1 MSVATVTATM
11 MLLTRSETI
20 LARNTPRVVKVLLSR
35 PFQRAYAPF
44 DTKRTAG
51 SKVSGG
57 GNSKA
62 LNVALVG
69 GSSTVA
75 ILLAYNFLSSGAQPA
90 SPSPGS
96 ISNIRSFHTQQNKLL
111 KDVNKNSSD
120 TLVLLSEEEVNRK
133 LRAIQESYTVNRAK
147 GILRYDV
154 AQLPSNH
161 PIEDN
166 HIEQIVTVP
175 PTRGVNSKGQER
187 EEEDLYFFGIFDGHG
202 GPFTSAKLS
211 RELVS
216 YVARQ
221 LYPIYNSS
229 VVSDSD
235 GQERSNLFSKAIAT
249 SFLELDRDIVQGAFR
264 RLVREP
270 SRENALAALPAIS
283 GACCLL
289 SIFDSE
295 DSTLRVAVTGDS
307 RALIGGVDSEGRWF
321 VKALSVDQTGD
332 NPTEVSRLKSEHPGE
347 KGVIRRGRILGSLQ
361 PSRAFGDYRFK
372 LDAIDGKK
380 LSDLPND
387 VKMYLRNIPNDL
399 LTPPYVT
406 AEPVITT
413 TKIVPGIKFMV
424 MASDGLFELLTNEEI
439 VALVA
444 KWQERYM
451 PQNGST
457 GDVSNQLSI
466 VRDISSSG
474 DAESQRTDFRYKE
487 VKDSSRGGYLLED
500 SNVATH
506 LIRNALSAGGRK
518 DYVTTLVSIP
528 SPMSRKYRD
537 DLTVTV
543 AFFGDS
549 AKDDGSLVVNYDAT
563 SEPKPKL

>member
-1 MSVATVTATM
+1 MTVTM

-20 LARNTPRVVKVLLSR
+20 LTRNAPGVVKVLLSK
-35 PFQRAYAPF
+35 PFHRAYSSF
-44 DTKRTAG
+44 DTKRAAG
-51 SKVSGG
+51 PKVPGRGRSR
-57 GNSKA
+57 A
-62 LNVALVG
+62 LNLALVG

-75 ILLAYNFLSSGAQPA
+75 VLLAYNFLSSGGQLA
-90 SPSPGS
+90 SPSRGS
-96 ISNIRSFHTQQNKLL
+96 VSDIRSFHTQQNKLL
-111 KDVNKNSSD
+111 SDVNRNSSD
-120 TLVLLSEEEVNRK
+120 TLVLLSEEEVNRR
-133 LRAIQESYTVNRAK
+133 LHAIQESYTVNRAK

-175 PTRGVNSKGQER
+175 SARGVNSKGQGN

-202 GPFTSAKLS
+202 GPFTSARLS

-216 YVARQ
+216 YVAKQ
-221 LYPIYNSS
+221 LYPIYNDSVASNSDEKVRSS
-229 VVSDSD
+229 
-235 GQERSNLFSKAIAT
+235 LFNKAIAT
-249 SFLELDRDIVQGAFR
+249 SFLELDKDVVQGAFR
-264 RLVREP
+264 RLVHEP
-270 SRENALAALPAIS
+270 TRENALAALPAIS
-283 GACCLL
+283 GSCCLL

-307 RALIGGVDSEGRWF
+307 RALIGGVDPEGRWF

-332 NPTEVSRLKSEHPGE
+332 NPTEVKRLKSEHPGE
-347 KGVIRRGRILGSLQ
+347 KSVIRRGRVLGSLQ
-361 PSRAFGDYRFK
+361 PTRAFGDYRFK

-380 LSDLPND
+380 LSDLPSD

-457 GDVSNQLSI
+457 ANVSKQLSI
-466 VRDISSSG
+466 VRDITSSS
-474 DAESQRTDFRYKE
+474 DADSQRTDFRYKE
-487 VKDSSRGGYLLED
+487 VKDSSGGGYLLED

-528 SPMSRKYRD
+528 SPMSRNYRD

-543 AFFGDS
+543 AFFGNS
-549 AKDDGSLVVNYDAT
+549 TKDDGSLVVNHDAT
-563 SEPKPKL
+563 SDHKPKL